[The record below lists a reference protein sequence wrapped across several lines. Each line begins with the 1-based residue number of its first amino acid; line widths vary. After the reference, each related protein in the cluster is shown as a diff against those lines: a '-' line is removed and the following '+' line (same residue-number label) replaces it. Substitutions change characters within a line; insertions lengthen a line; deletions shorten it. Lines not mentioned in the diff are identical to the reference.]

1 MGLGD
6 RKEVSM
12 GGASGD
18 KEHRKRSKEG
28 FEVMEHQGPDSA
40 PSCRPG

>member
-18 KEHRKRSKEG
+18 KEHRKRSEEG
-28 FEVMEHQGPDSA
+28 FEVMERQGPDSA
-40 PSCRPG
+40 PSCRPT